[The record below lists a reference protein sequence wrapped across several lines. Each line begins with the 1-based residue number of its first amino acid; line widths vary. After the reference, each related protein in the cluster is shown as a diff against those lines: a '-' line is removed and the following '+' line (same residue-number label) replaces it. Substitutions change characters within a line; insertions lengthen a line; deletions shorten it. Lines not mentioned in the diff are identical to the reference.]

1 MPRPRHLQHRRENL
15 FTDSVEGFIVP
26 PRDAAALADRM
37 QQLAD
42 DPALQQRMSAA
53 ALDRVQHLGGWNDY
67 GDRWAQ
73 LLQQLC
79 TPKSTETPE
88 K

>member
-1 MPRPRHLQHRRENL
+1 
-15 FTDSVEGFIVP
+15 
-26 PRDAAALADRM
+26 
-37 QQLAD
+37 
-42 DPALQQRMSAA
+42 MSAA

-79 TPKSTETPE
+79 TPNEE
-88 K
+88 KNKR